1 MSNGLT
7 YLYQTLKHDAY
18 DYLQHYDKGI
28 VMHAMKDR
36 WRTGFLLIS
45 LSNRGGLQIFKVFWQ
60 NLLSMVENGGKTVAM
75 FNP

>member
-1 MSNGLT
+1 M
-7 YLYQTLKHDAY
+7 YLYQALKHDAY

-28 VMHAMKDR
+28 VMHDMKDR

-45 LSNRGGLQIFKVFWQ
+45 VSNRGGLQISKVFCQ